1 MPRKRRGA
9 VEDPKAPAGPAKSHR
24 KEKPPASRNV
34 ELPQPSQPPPTVQA
48 PPAPQ
53 DSHIP
58 QDPPLAQSQA
68 QVLQAQQSMHNPPPS
83 HTPDLWQNPQ
93 PVQDLLHR
101 QESVQQPTEGIIAS
115 SSSPGTAGMFIDYWL
130 AYRAANE
137 CNFKTY
143 DI

>member
-9 VEDPKAPAGPAKSHR
+9 VEDPKAPATSHR

-34 ELPQPSQPPPTVQA
+34 GLPQPSQPPPTVQA

-53 DSHIP
+53 DSNIP
-58 QDPPLAQSQA
+58 QDPPLAQSQD
-68 QVLQAQQSMHNPPPS
+68 LQAQQSMDNPPPA

-101 QESVQQPTEGIIAS
+101 QESAQQPTEAIYL
-115 SSSPGTAGMFIDYWL
+115 T
-130 AYRAANE
+130 
-137 CNFKTY
+137 T
-143 DI
+143 